1 MESIKKGG
9 GTLERRRRPT
19 KQEQRKHSSQ
29 SSWPR
34 IPKVPQLLRG
44 THDFERLY
52 EPRVISIGPYHH
64 GKPHL
69 QPVETIKL
77 QYAQNSWLIVTR
89 TSKLCT
95 QKLESNIEALRKC
108 YDKIPTDDE
117 KLAWMMLLD
126 GCFLL
131 QFIRSRKDGSTV
143 DLSNVLRI
151 HQINFVERDL
161 FLLENQLPFGVL
173 QLIFEGAKF
182 NDGSTMEQMIKNF
195 VTRIASL
202 QPSSEIRLDER
213 SHLLDLLRS
222 AILGKSAPKQER
234 QPDKKESRR
243 RLQGEMGGSVA
254 HGKKANNKAFGSLFE
269 TSRSLKLPGSIS
281 NQSRFLNI
289 VAYEMCPDAPNDY
302 TVTSYLR
309 FLYELID
316 HADDVKELRSRHI
329 LINHLG
335 SDEDVAR
342 IFNEIANDVVDTE
355 VYGDVKARIQKDYN
369 KRVNTCIAAIDG
381 LKGWGGTVFW
391 KHQLHETCGEQLTTA
406 IVVVGAPDM
415 LSGGTG
421 SGYWLARGEKR
432 KSCLSSHPFT
442 YPTFSHPKSERKANL
457 DAWVQVYAKGRCRRV
472 NFTSGGV
479 QEVGFIIII
488 GVGGYV
494 GMDQPTAR
502 MQQPTLPPGG
512 YNLMMGSGGYTL

>member
-1 MESIKKGG
+1 MIQFHGRASRKEE
-9 GTLERRRRPT
+9 ERWRERRRPT
-19 KQEQRKHSSQ
+19 KQEHTQSQ

-44 THDFERLY
+44 THDFEKLY
-52 EPRVISIGPYHH
+52 EPRIISIGPYHH

-77 QYAQNSWLIVTR
+77 QYAQKFLADSDQNIEALFTKIG
-89 TSKLCT
+89 
-95 QKLESNIEALRKC
+95 SNIEALRKC

-117 KLAWMMLLD
+117 ELAWMMLLD

-131 QFIRSRKDGSTV
+131 QFIRSREDGSTV

-151 HQINFVERDL
+151 HQINFVEQDL

-202 QPSSEIRLDER
+202 QPSSEKRLDER

-222 AILGKSAPKQER
+222 AILGKSASKQER
-234 QPDKKESRR
+234 QPDKKGKSSSSS
-243 RLQGEMGGSVA
+243 GGDGRFCCPWKK
-254 HGKKANNKAFGSLFE
+254 GKQRGIRQPFRNIKELKASGIHLRQ
-269 TSRSLKLPGSIS
+269 T
-281 NQSRFLNI
+281 
-289 VAYEMCPDAPNDY
+289 YEMCPDAPDDY
-302 TVTSYLR
+302 TVTSYLC
-309 FLYELID
+309 FLHGLIH

-355 VYGDVKARIQKDYN
+355 VYGDVKARIQKDYD
-369 KRVNTCIAAIDG
+369 KRVNTCIAAING
-381 LKGWGGTVFW
+381 LKGWGGDRF
-391 KHQLHETCGEQLTTA
+391 LET
-406 IVVVGAPDM
+406 
-415 LSGGTG
+415 SRGTG

-457 DAWVQVYAKGRCRRV
+457 GSWVQVYAKGRCRSE
-472 NFTSGGV
+472 FH
-479 QEVGFIIII
+479 EWWFIIII

>member
-1 MESIKKGG
+1 MFSNIYTNSDQAKVVIQFHGRASRK
-9 GTLERRRRPT
+9 ERRNVGEKEGGQPSRNSGQTGLEPEEHMIDSVEISPRVKNWIESLKNAEKST
-19 KQEQRKHSSQ
+19 QSQ

-44 THDFERLY
+44 TRDFKKVY

-77 QYAQNSWLIVTR
+77 QCAGEFLADSGQDIEALYTKIG
-89 TSKLCT
+89 
-95 QKLESNIEALRKC
+95 SNIEALRKC

-117 KLAWMMLLD
+117 KLTWMMLLD

-143 DLSNVLRI
+143 DLN
-151 HQINFVERDL
+151 DK
-161 FLLENQLPFGVL
+161 
-173 QLIFEGAKF
+173 KF
-182 NDGSTMEQMIKNF
+182 RHSHRKSTTVIRK
-195 VTRIASL
+195 
-202 QPSSEIRLDER
+202 RLDER

-234 QPDKKESRR
+234 QPDKKGKSSSSSGGDGRFCCPWKKGKQ
-243 RLQGEMGGSVA
+243 QGIRQPFRNIKEL
-254 HGKKANNKAFGSLFE
+254 KAAGIHLRKN
-269 TSRSLKLPGSIS
+269 
-281 NQSRFLNI
+281 
-289 VAYEMCPDAPNDY
+289 APNDY

-381 LKGWGGTVFW
+381 L
-391 KHQLHETCGEQLTTA
+391 LHETCGEQLTTA

-421 SGYWLARGEKR
+421 EWILACREEKKR
-432 KSCLSSHPFT
+432 K
-442 YPTFSHPKSERKANL
+442 KRGKREK
-457 DAWVQVYAKGRCRRV
+457 
-472 NFTSGGV
+472 
-479 QEVGFIIII
+479 
-488 GVGGYV
+488 
-494 GMDQPTAR
+494 
-502 MQQPTLPPGG
+502 
-512 YNLMMGSGGYTL
+512 

>member
-1 MESIKKGG
+1 MEEHQ
-9 GTLERRRRPT
+9 ERRRNVGEKEGGQPSRNSGQTGLEPEEHMIDSVEISPRVKIWIESLKNAEKST
-19 KQEQRKHSSQ
+19 QSQ
-29 SSWPR
+29 SSCSR

-44 THDFERLY
+44 TRDFKKVY

-77 QYAQNSWLIVTR
+77 QCAGEFLADSGQDIEALYTKIG
-89 TSKLCT
+89 
-95 QKLESNIEALRKC
+95 SNIEALRKC

-202 QPSSEIRLDER
+202 QPSSEKRLDER

-234 QPDKKESRR
+234 QPDKKGKSSSSSGGDGRFCCPWKKGKQQGIRQSFRNIKELKAAGIHLQPSRTR
-243 RLQGEMGGSVA
+243 FLTDISFNSYFFRGYL
-254 HGKKANNKAFGSLFE
+254 N
-269 TSRSLKLPGSIS
+269 LPPIIVDDSTK
-281 NQSRFLNI
+281 SRFLNI

-381 LKGWGGTVFW
+381 LVRLLRLF
-391 KHQLHETCGEQLTTA
+391 
-406 IVVVGAPDM
+406 
-415 LSGGTG
+415 
-421 SGYWLARGEKR
+421 
-432 KSCLSSHPFT
+432 
-442 YPTFSHPKSERKANL
+442 N
-457 DAWVQVYAKGRCRRV
+457 
-472 NFTSGGV
+472 
-479 QEVGFIIII
+479 
-488 GVGGYV
+488 
-494 GMDQPTAR
+494 
-502 MQQPTLPPGG
+502 
-512 YNLMMGSGGYTL
+512 